1 MGIQASSDRT
11 TSARIAP
18 CLWFDFN
25 AEDAVQHYMGI
36 FERSRI
42 LQVLHYGDA
51 MPEREGRVL
60 MISFE
65 LQGQRF
71 QALNGGPQFPFTEAI
86 SLSVECA
93 DQAEVDRLWERLSEG
108 GSQGACGWLK
118 DRFGLSWQIVPRGFI
133 DLLGDPDAGRA
144 SRAMKAMMTMS
155 KLDIARARDAAEGQ
169 AVPGSS

>member
-1 MGIQASSDRT
+1 MGIQASSERT
-11 TSARIAP
+11 TPARFAP

-25 AEDAVQHYMGI
+25 AEEAVQHYLGI

-42 LQVLHYGDA
+42 LQVLHYGDE

-60 MISFE
+60 MIQFE

-86 SLSVECA
+86 SLSVECE
-93 DQAEVDRLWERLSEG
+93 DQAEVDRLWEQLSKG
-108 GSQGACGWLK
+108 GSKGDCGWLK
-118 DRFGLSWQIVPRGFI
+118 DRFGLSWQIVPRGFM

-144 SRAMKAMMTMS
+144 SRAMKAMLTMS
-155 KLDIARARDAAEGQ
+155 RLDIARLRASADGTDSA
-169 AVPGSS
+169 